1 MDSRKATTIRPVR
14 KARGFPELEFIGRTD
29 EQIRQINGIRSALK
43 EVVAKCGERLGAALA
58 VIILRDKGITVRFD
72 KPAKALAN
80 AGKVVAELEQDLVD
94 WLKDTTSGS
103 TVNSL
108 STHSARDIR
117 PCVPCK
123 SIVAPIMIDD
133 EQLEGI
139 LTLVNPAEADDFTR
153 RDQELVQAIA
163 RNVSLMIDARFD
175 RMTGLINRKEFEFE
189 LDQSMAPK
197 RMDKGS
203 HCILHINLDEM
214 QRLAD
219 SIGYDA
225 CDEAIRQVA
234 HLLDHEVSDTG
245 PVARIG
251 EDEFAIL
258 IDNCPADRGW
268 VVGQEIRRA
277 IKGLNI
283 IYKRPIKLTASIGV
297 ATLGAEGDTV
307 GSALA
312 AAKIACIVAKDRG
325 RDRVVR
331 YRHNDALFLHGQEQ
345 MQGVDAIQRALRDDQ
360 FLLYCQVIKP
370 LTSKDRSPHFEI
382 LLRGVGDHG
391 NPFGPNEFLQH
402 AEHSQL
408 MPAIDRWVVSNSL
421 NRLSGFR
428 LQLAQ
433 TNALFAINLSGQSI
447 CDESFLD
454 FVIGEIDRSGI
465 PPKSLCFE
473 ITETTA
479 ILNMNRAMKFMTDLK
494 LKGCRF
500 SLDDFGSGLSSFSYL
515 KTLPVDF
522 LKIDGQFVR
531 EIAEDPVSNAMIAAI
546 NQLGHAMG
554 LKTIAEYVE
563 GSAVKTQLISLG
575 VDYAQGFG
583 ISKPKPLQDELDR
596 LSQLVRPLHQTGR
609 RRDD

>member
-1 MDSRKATTIRPVR
+1 MDSRKLRTIRPR
-14 KARGFPELEFIGRTD
+14 QQSRRYPELQFIGRSE
-29 EQIRQINGIRSALK
+29 EQIRQINGVRPALK
-43 EVVAKCGERLGAALA
+43 EVVARCGEHLGVALA

-72 KPAKALAN
+72 NPSQALSN
-80 AGKVVAELEQDLVD
+80 AGKVVSELQHDLAD
-94 WLKDTTSGS
+94 WLKSTNSGS
-103 TVNSL
+103 MVNHPSL
-108 STHSARDIR
+108 RSAKDIQL
-117 PCVPCK
+117 CVPCK
-123 SIVAPIMIDD
+123 SIVAPIVIAE

-139 LTLVNPAEADDFTR
+139 LVVANGPDTRDFTKPEQ
-153 RDQELVQAIA
+153 DLLQAIA

-175 RMTGLINRKEFEFE
+175 RMTGLINRKEFESV
-189 LDQSMAPK
+189 LQQSMAPK

-214 QRLAD
+214 QKLAD
-219 SIGYDA
+219 SLGFEA
-225 CDEAIRQVA
+225 VDEAVQKVA
-234 HLLDHEVSDTG
+234 HLLDNEVKDTG

-251 EDEFAIL
+251 PDEFAIL
-258 IDNCPADRGW
+258 IENCPADRGW

-277 IKGLNI
+277 ISGLNI
-283 IYKRPIKLTASIGV
+283 IYRRPIKLTASIGV
-297 ATLGAEGDTV
+297 AQLAAEADTIE
-307 GSALA
+307 SALA

-325 RDRVVR
+325 RDRVVM

-345 MQGVDAIQRALRDDQ
+345 MQGVEAIQRALRDDQ
-360 FLLYCQVIKP
+360 FMLYCQVIKP
-370 LTSKDRSPHFEI
+370 LSGNDPSPHYEI
-382 LLRGVGDHG
+382 LLRGIGEEG

-408 MPAIDRWVVSNSL
+408 MPAIDRWVVTHSL
-421 NRLSGFR
+421 DALSPYR
-428 LQLAQ
+428 QQLSQ
-433 TNALFAINLSGQSI
+433 TNSLFAINLSGQSI

-454 FVIGEIDRSGI
+454 FVISELDRTGI

-479 ILNMNRAMKFMTDLK
+479 ILNMNRATKFMTDLR

-522 LKIDGQFVR
+522 LKIDGQFVQ
-531 EIAEDPVSNAMIAAI
+531 EIAEDPMSNAMIAAI

-563 GSAVKTQLISLG
+563 GSAIKTQLISLG
-575 VDYAQGFG
+575 VDYGQGFG
-583 ISKPKPLQDELDR
+583 IAKPKPLADELEA
-596 LSQLVRPLHQTGR
+596 LSLLVRPLYETGSR
-609 RRDD
+609 HRD

>member
-1 MDSRKATTIRPVR
+1 MDSRKLRTIRPR
-14 KARGFPELEFIGRTD
+14 QQSRRYPELQFIGRSE
-29 EQIRQINGIRSALK
+29 EQIRQINGVRPALK
-43 EVVAKCGERLGAALA
+43 EVVTRCGEHLGVALA

-72 KPAKALAN
+72 NPSQALSN
-80 AGKVVAELEQDLVD
+80 AGKLVSELQHDFVD
-94 WLKDTTSGS
+94 WLKSTNSGS
-103 TVNSL
+103 IVNHMSL
-108 STHSARDIR
+108 RTAKNIQPR
-117 PCVPCK
+117 VPCK
-123 SIVAPIMIDD
+123 SIVAPIVIAE

-139 LTLVNPAEADDFTR
+139 LVVANGPDTRDFTKH
-153 RDQELVQAIA
+153 VQDLLPAIA

-175 RMTGLINRKEFEFE
+175 RMTGLINRKEFESV
-189 LDQSMAPK
+189 LQQSMAPK

-214 QRLAD
+214 QKLAD
-219 SIGYDA
+219 SLGFEA
-225 CDEAIRQVA
+225 VDEAVQKVA
-234 HLLDHEVSDTG
+234 HLLDNEVKDTG

-251 EDEFAIL
+251 PDEFAIL
-258 IDNCPADRGW
+258 IENCPADRGW

-277 IKGLNI
+277 ISGLNI
-283 IYKRPIKLTASIGV
+283 IYRRPIKLTASIGV
-297 ATLGAEGDTV
+297 AQLAAEADTIE
-307 GSALA
+307 SALA

-325 RDRVVR
+325 RDRVVM

-345 MQGVDAIQRALRDDQ
+345 MQGVEAIQRALRDDQ
-360 FLLYCQVIKP
+360 FILYCQVIKP
-370 LTSKDRSPHFEI
+370 LSGNDPSPHYEI
-382 LLRGVGDHG
+382 LLRGIGEEG

-408 MPAIDRWVVSNSL
+408 MPAIDRWVVTHSL
-421 NRLSGFR
+421 DALSPYR
-428 LQLAQ
+428 QQLSQ
-433 TNALFAINLSGQSI
+433 TNSLFAINLSGQSI

-454 FVIGEIDRSGI
+454 FVISELDRTGI
-465 PPKSLCFE
+465 PPKALCFE

-479 ILNMNRAMKFMTDLK
+479 ILNMNRATKFMTNLR

-522 LKIDGQFVR
+522 LKIDGQFVQ

-563 GSAVKTQLISLG
+563 GSAIKTQLISLG
-575 VDYAQGFG
+575 VDYGQGFG
-583 ISKPKPLQDELDR
+583 IAKPKPLADELET
-596 LSQLVRPLHQTGR
+596 LSLLVRPLYETGSR
-609 RRDD
+609 HRD